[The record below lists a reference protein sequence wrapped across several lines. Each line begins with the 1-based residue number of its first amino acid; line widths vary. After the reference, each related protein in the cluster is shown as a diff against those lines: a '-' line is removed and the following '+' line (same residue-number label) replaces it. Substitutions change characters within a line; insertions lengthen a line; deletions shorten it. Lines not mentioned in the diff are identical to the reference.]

1 MNEVYDNNMRFL
13 PFLKFLDR
21 HKTKLISLLVFV
33 IAISA
38 YFLISAQINK
48 QNHEDAAEIYS
59 EWLIEISNEEPDLNK
74 LNVMLEDL
82 MQDYSKTGYV
92 QVALLTKANLDA
104 KEKRLN
110 EALINFDKLIQ
121 LTDGF
126 RGNKVFNKMAR
137 VSAARIEL
145 ANGSYEDALNMIE
158 RYSTSETNAYIHEL
172 TGDILVK
179 QGKFDL
185 ARNQYNIASDKYADQ
200 PSISIVSMKIANLG
214 T

>member
-13 PFLKFLDR
+13 PFLKFLDK

-33 IAISA
+33 IALSA

-59 EWLIEISNEEPDLNK
+59 EWLIEISNEEPDLNT
-74 LNVMLEDL
+74 LDSMLDHL
-82 MQDYSKTGYV
+82 MQDYSKTGYA

-158 RYSTSETNAYIHEL
+158 RFSTSETNAYIHEL

-185 ARNQYNIASDKYADQ
+185 ARNQYNTASDKYTDQ
-200 PSISIVSMKIANLG
+200 SSISIVSMKIANLG

>member
-13 PFLKFLDR
+13 PFLKFLDK

-33 IAISA
+33 IALSA

-74 LNVMLEDL
+74 LDVMLDDL
-82 MQDYSKTGYV
+82 MQDYSKTGYA

-110 EALINFDKLIQ
+110 EALINFDKLSIINIS
-121 LTDGF
+121 G
-126 RGNKVFNKMAR
+126 
-137 VSAARIEL
+137 IL
-145 ANGSYEDALNMIE
+145 AF
-158 RYSTSETNAYIHEL
+158 
-172 TGDILVK
+172 ILRLLR
-179 QGKFDL
+179 FSL
-185 ARNQYNIASDKYADQ
+185 LI
-200 PSISIVSMKIANLG
+200 
-214 T
+214 